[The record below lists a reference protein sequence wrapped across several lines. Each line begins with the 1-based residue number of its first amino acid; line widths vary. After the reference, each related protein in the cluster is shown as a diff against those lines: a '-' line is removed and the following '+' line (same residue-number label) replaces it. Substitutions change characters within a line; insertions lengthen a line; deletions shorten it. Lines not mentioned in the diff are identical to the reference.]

1 MGRNK
6 KLRIRLESLNHRITD
21 HQIKI
26 ALERQR
32 TNPNL
37 SLIRHWEVE
46 IKAWE
51 STIESLKQRLKKGKR
66 HD

>member
-6 KLRIRLESLNHRITD
+6 KLRIRLEGLRQRITD

-32 TNPNL
+32 TTPDL
-37 SLIRHWEVE
+37 SLVRHWEIE
-46 IKAWE
+46 IKAWAYTVE
-51 STIESLKQRLKKGKR
+51 NLKRRLKKGKR

>member
-6 KLRIRLESLNHRITD
+6 KLRIRLESLKQQITN

-32 TNPNL
+32 TTPNL
-37 SLIRHWEVE
+37 SRIRHWEVE

-51 STIESLKQRLKKGKR
+51 HTVDGLNRRLKKGR
-66 HD
+66 RS